1 MTNAKSSQNH
11 SITMTDMWQYSNQG
25 DVWQSAAY

>member
-11 SITMTDMWQYSNQG
+11 SIKMTEMYDATVTNQ
-25 DVWQSAAY
+25 DIA